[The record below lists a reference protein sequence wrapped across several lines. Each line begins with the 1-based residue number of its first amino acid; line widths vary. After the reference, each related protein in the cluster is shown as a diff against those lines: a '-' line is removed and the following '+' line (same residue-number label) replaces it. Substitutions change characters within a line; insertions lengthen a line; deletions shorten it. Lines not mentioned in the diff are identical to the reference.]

1 MAQELVA
8 RARGDRDT
16 EEVSGLAAAAAEQV
30 VADPALADLLV
41 QVVVARQALRYGMDR
56 WAREWNP
63 ERAEPADGRMQQ
75 AEFEAAGRRAR
86 DRARW
91 RWKPA

>member
-1 MAQELVA
+1 VARGLVA
-8 RARGDRDT
+8 LARADLDT
-16 EEVSGLAAAAAEQV
+16 EEVSGPAAAAAEQV

-41 QVVVARQALRYGMDR
+41 QVVVARQALRYGMVR
-56 WAREWNP
+56 QVQEWNP

-86 DRARW
+86 GRARW

>member
-1 MAQELVA
+1 VARDLAA
-8 RARGDRDT
+8 RARADLDT
-16 EEVSGLAAAAAEQV
+16 EEVSGPAAAAAEQV

-41 QVVVARQALRYGMDR
+41 QVAAARQVPRYGMDR
-56 WAREWNP
+56 WAQEWNP

-86 DRARW
+86 GRARW